1 MKRIFFICGIA
12 ISALGISTIA
22 GANQQQHISNYYSV
36 NDTIPKKMHN
46 KKSSDSMHK
55 DWNNNNNNN
64 MHNMDSSMNDSR
76 DSSTTAPPRQ

>member
-22 GANQQQHISNYYSV
+22 GANQQQNTSNYCSV
-36 NDTIPKKMHN
+36 NDTVPKKMYN
-46 KKSSDSMHK
+46 KKNSDSMHK
-55 DWNNNNNNN
+55 DWNNNNNN
-64 MHNMDSSMNDSR
+64 MHNMDSGMNDSR